1 MTLPASGQIS
11 LNEINQEF
19 GDTSG
24 TSSLD
29 FDSMF
34 NGVTAQNY
42 YYNNLPV
49 PSPTNEQMVNR
60 NTAVGRTIYNTS
72 VSNSNLQITQF
83 YNYNDSAEMHWTHD
97 FHNIDIGAAVDVEV
111 GGYTGNIFSGGV
123 DNGTHNSGSNE
134 SIGYFELQVPVTLYF
149 PNIIPDLVDVEIFD
163 TDTLESYYNTV
174 AEDGNN
180 FATTPIQIANI
191 YGFQRFTLNINMYRI

>member
-34 NGVTAQNY
+34 NGAPAQDY
-42 YYNNLPV
+42 YYINLPV
-49 PSPTNEQMVNR
+49 PAPTSDQMVNR

-72 VSNSNLQITQF
+72 ITNSNLQITQF
-83 YNYNDSAEMHWTHD
+83 YNYNDSAEIHWTHD
-97 FHNIDIGAAVDVEV
+97 FYNIDVGASVDVEV
-111 GGYTGNIFSGGV
+111 GGVFSGGV

-134 SIGYFELQVPVTLYF
+134 SLGYFEVYVPVTLYF
-149 PNIIPDLVDVEIFD
+149 PNIIPELVDVEIFD

-180 FATTPIQIANI
+180 FATTPIQIATI
-191 YGFQRFTLNINMYRI
+191 YGFQRFTLNINMYRS

>member
-1 MTLPASGQIS
+1 MTLPSSGPLS

-24 TSSLD
+24 INQLD
-29 FDSMF
+29 FGSMF
-34 NGVTAQNY
+34 NGAPAQDY
-42 YYNNLPV
+42 YYTNLPV
-49 PSPTNEQMVNR
+49 PPPTNQQMVNR

-72 VSNSNLQITQF
+72 VSASNLQISQF

-97 FHNIDIGAAVDVEV
+97 FYNIDVGAPVDVEV

-123 DNGTHNSGSNE
+123 DDGTHNTGANE

-163 TDTLESYYNTV
+163 TDTLEVYYNTV

-180 FATTPIQIANI
+180 FATPTQIANI
-191 YGFQRFTLNINMYRI
+191 YGFQRFTLNINMYK

>member
-1 MTLPASGQIS
+1 MTLPSPGNPLS
-11 LNEINQEF
+11 VNLINQEF

-49 PSPTNEQMVNR
+49 PPPTSDQMVNR

-83 YNYNDSAEMHWTHD
+83 YNYNDSAEIHWTHD
-97 FHNIDIGAAVDVEV
+97 FYNIDVGSAVDVEV
-111 GGYTGNIFSGGV
+111 SSGIFSGGV
-123 DNGTHNSGSNE
+123 DDGTHNTGSNE
-134 SIGYFELQVPVTLYF
+134 SLGYFEVYIPVTLYF

-180 FATTPIQIANI
+180 FATIPIQIATI
-191 YGFQRFTLNINMYRI
+191 YGFQRFTLNINMYRA

>member
-11 LNEINQEF
+11 VNLINQEF

-34 NGVTAQNY
+34 NGVAAQDY

-49 PSPTNEQMVNR
+49 PPPTNQQMVNR

-83 YNYNDSAEMHWTHD
+83 YNYNDSAEIHWTHD
-97 FHNIDIGAAVDVEV
+97 FYNIDVGASVDVEV
-111 GGYTGNIFSGGV
+111 SGVFNGGV
-123 DNGTHNSGSNE
+123 DNGTHNTGANV
-134 SIGYFELQVPVTLYF
+134 SIGYFEVYIPVTLYF

-163 TDTLESYYNTV
+163 TDTLEVYYQTT

-180 FATTPIQIANI
+180 FSTPYQIATI